1 MSQTALYRQ
10 RVIRESACM
19 YHLRVPQT
27 AEELDRYY
35 QFRWEMLRKPL
46 HQPKGSERDAYDALA
61 HHQMVVDEND
71 NPVAIGRLYINAD
84 NEASIRF
91 MAVDPAVQDK
101 GLGTLVAMT
110 LESVARQEGVKRVV
124 CSAREDA
131 VAFFAKLGFVNQ
143 GEITTPQ
150 TTPVRHYLMIKPIQT
165 LDDILHRA
173 DWCGQ
178 LQQAWYEH
186 IPLSE
191 KMGVRIL
198 QYTGQKFLTTMPE
211 TGNQNPHHTLFAGS
225 LFSLATLTGWGL
237 IWLMLRE
244 RHLGG
249 TIILADAHIRYSTPI
264 SGRPGAE
271 ASLESLS
278 GDLDRLARGR
288 KSRVQLQ
295 VKLYGN
301 DTPGAV
307 FEGVYLVLP
316 AQPFGA
322 LEAGGNEEE

>member
-1 MSQTALYRQ
+1 
-10 RVIRESACM
+10 M

-27 AEELDRYY
+27 EAELARYY
-35 QFRWEMLRKPL
+35 RFRWEMLRKPL
-46 HQPKGSERDAYDALA
+46 RQPNGSERDAWDAMA
-61 HHQMVVDEND
+61 HHQMVEDEDGNI
-71 NPVAIGRLYINAD
+71 VAIGRLYVNAE

-91 MAVDPAVQDK
+91 LAVHPSVQKK

-110 LESVARQEGVKRVV
+110 LESVARQEGVKRVT

-131 VAFFAKLGFVNQ
+131 VPFFTKLGFVSQ
-143 GEITTPQ
+143 SAIATPQ
-150 TTPVRHYLMIKPIQT
+150 TTPIRHFLMVKPIQT

-178 LQQAWYEH
+178 LQQAWYQH

-198 QYTGQKFLTTMPE
+198 QYTGQKFITTMPE
-211 TGNQNPHHTLFAGS
+211 SGNQNPNNTLFAGS
-225 LFSLATLTGWGL
+225 LFSIATLTGWGL

-249 TIILADAHIRYSTPI
+249 TIILADAHIRYSKPI
-264 SGRPGAE
+264 SGRPGAV
-271 ASLESLS
+271 ADLGSLS

-288 KSRVQLQ
+288 KARVQLN
-295 VKLYGN
+295 VALYG
-301 DTPGAV
+301 DEVPGAL
-307 FEGVYLVLP
+307 FEGVFLVLP
-316 AQPFGA
+316 AKPFGA
-322 LEAGGNEEE
+322 LEEGGNEEE